1 MSSCEV
7 NLGKPTEIAER
18 LRLEIGNATK
28 MFAIYLVIG
37 FILFVVF
44 IICVTNI
51 VKIVQFYYSQRK
63 SLRETSIKRSTN
75 NLHDPKD
82 DEEVY
87 LSSAQDKIAENNDE
101 YQRYTEQIN
110 KSVAEFKNYNEKLK
124 QYYKENKPG
133 DIPKDI
139 IDKSIINNSSD
150 NY

>member
-1 MSSCEV
+1 MSSCAV
-7 NLGKPTEIAER
+7 NLGKSSEIAER

-28 MFAIYLVIG
+28 MFAMYVLIG
-37 FILFVVF
+37 FVLFIVL
-44 IICVTNI
+44 IICITNI
-51 VKIVQFYYSQRK
+51 VKLVQFYYSQRK
-63 SLRETSIKRSTN
+63 SIRETSFKRSTN

-87 LSSAQDKIAENNDE
+87 LNRNQDQIAENNDE

-133 DIPKDI
+133 DVPQDI
-139 IDKSIINNSSD
+139 IDKSIISNTSD